1 MAPAEHDALRAPAEP
16 AAQREPAAQPA
27 PPAQPAQRARRVDV
41 FVALGTAV
49 VALGLLLGLPPLDA
63 LEPDGPALAMRVP
76 APFTLAWSVL
86 ALGLLAQSAALL
98 AARRAPRTVL
108 IVVAALPVVVAALA
122 PESSDLFGLTALPV
136 VVAVV
141 LAALRVPLAR
151 LWPTLLVAGALV
163 AAGSAVLAAVAGDT
177 TAAVSGSLGQGVLQA
192 IGAVG
197 LPLLVT
203 LLVQSRREV
212 RVARTAEAS
221 AVNREQDA
229 LVDAAVSRERAAMAR
244 ELHDIAAHHLSGI
257 ALMAAVIDRQIDA
270 DPERAHEGARQVR
283 EQSTAVLEDLRR
295 LVGLLRDDAPAERAV
310 ETVAGIVDLAER
322 ARFRSD
328 VRLDVLP
335 GGPPAGRRR
344 RPARPARRL
353 PHRPGGAGQRRPA
366 RPVRPVHRHHRR
378 PRRNPGGDPG
388 GERTGH
394 RAGSGD
400 LSLGRQRPAGGCAS
414 GRTWS
419 GRASRPARPRPA
431 DGWWSWRSAGRHLPH
446 PRRPPTAPGWSRDPR
461 AGRGRPAP
469 CPRRGVRAPGCG
481 AGHRGGRRGRRRRR
495 GARAGA

>member
-16 AAQREPAAQPA
+16 AAQR
-27 PPAQPAQRARRVDV
+27 ARRVDV
-41 FVALGTAV
+41 LVALATAV

-108 IVVAALPVVVAALA
+108 IVIAALPVVVAALA

-151 LWPTLLVAGALV
+151 LWSTLVVAAALV
-163 AAGSAVLAAVAGDT
+163 AAGNVVLAVTGDT

-335 GGPPAGRRR
+335 GDRPLADGVGPLAQLAAYRTVQEALANAALHAPSAPCTVTIDDRDATRVVIRVENAPATVSAAGTSPSGGNGLRGMRER
-344 RPARPARRL
+344 ADLVGARLQTGPTAT
-353 PHRPGGAGQRRPA
+353 GGWLVELA
-366 RPVRPVHRHHRR
+366 
-378 PRRNPGGDPG
+378 
-388 GERTGH
+388 
-394 RAGSGD
+394 
-400 LSLGRQRPAGGCAS
+400 LGREAPAA
-414 GRTWS
+414 
-419 GRASRPARPRPA
+419 PAQAA
-431 DGWWSWRSAGRHLPH
+431 DG
-446 PRRPPTAPGWSRDPR
+446 T
-461 AGRGRPAP
+461 
-469 CPRRGVRAPGCG
+469 GVG
-481 AGHRGGRRGRRRRR
+481 A
-495 GARAGA
+495 

>member
-16 AAQREPAAQPA
+16 AAQR
-27 PPAQPAQRARRVDV
+27 ARRVDV
-41 FVALGTAV
+41 VVALGTAV

-63 LEPDGPALAMRVP
+63 LEPDGAALALRAP

-86 ALGLLAQSAALL
+86 AIGLLAQSAALL

-122 PESSDLFGLTALPV
+122 PESFDVFGLTALPV

-163 AAGSAVLAAVAGDT
+163 AAGSAVLSAIAGGAFRGDFST
-177 TAAVSGSLGQGVLQA
+177 GLAGSLGQGVLQA

-257 ALMAAVIDRQIDA
+257 ALMAAVIDRQIDV

-335 GGPPAGRRR
+335 GDRPLADGVGPLAQLAAYRTVQEALANAALHAPSAPCTVTIDDRDATRVVIRVENAPATV
-344 RPARPARRL
+344 PAAGTSPSGGNGLRGMRERADLVGARL
-353 PHRPGGAGQRRPA
+353 QTGPTATGGWLVELA
-366 RPVRPVHRHHRR
+366 
-378 PRRNPGGDPG
+378 
-388 GERTGH
+388 
-394 RAGSGD
+394 
-400 LSLGRQRPAGGCAS
+400 LGREAPAA
-414 GRTWS
+414 
-419 GRASRPARPRPA
+419 PAQAA
-431 DGWWSWRSAGRHLPH
+431 DG
-446 PRRPPTAPGWSRDPR
+446 T
-461 AGRGRPAP
+461 
-469 CPRRGVRAPGCG
+469 GVVA
-481 AGHRGGRRGRRRRR
+481 
-495 GARAGA
+495 

>member
-27 PPAQPAQRARRVDV
+27 RSAQPEQRARRVDV
-41 FVALGTAV
+41 VVALGTAV

-76 APFTLAWSVL
+76 APFTLAWTVL

-108 IVVAALPVVVAALA
+108 IAVAALPVVVAALA
-122 PESSDLFGLTALPV
+122 SESSDLFGLTALPV

-335 GGPPAGRRR
+335 GDRPLADGVGPLAQLAAYRTVQEALANAALHAPSAPCAVTIDDRDATRVVIRVENAPAAV
-344 RPARPARRL
+344 PAAGTSPSGGNGLRGMRERADLVGARL
-353 PHRPGGAGQRRPA
+353 QTGPTTTGGWLVELA
-366 RPVRPVHRHHRR
+366 
-378 PRRNPGGDPG
+378 
-388 GERTGH
+388 
-394 RAGSGD
+394 
-400 LSLGRQRPAGGCAS
+400 LGREAPAA
-414 GRTWS
+414 
-419 GRASRPARPRPA
+419 PAQAA
-431 DGWWSWRSAGRHLPH
+431 DG
-446 PRRPPTAPGWSRDPR
+446 PGVV
-461 AGRGRPAP
+461 A
-469 CPRRGVRAPGCG
+469 
-481 AGHRGGRRGRRRRR
+481 
-495 GARAGA
+495 

>member
-1 MAPAEHDALRAPAEP
+1 MAPAEHDPLRAPAEP

-108 IVVAALPVVVAALA
+108 IVIAALPVVVAALA

-151 LWPTLLVAGALV
+151 LWPTLVVAAALV
-163 AAGSAVLAAVAGDT
+163 AAGSAVLAAVAGDA
-177 TAAVSGSLGQGVLQA
+177 TAAVSGSIGQGVLQA

-335 GGPPAGRRR
+335 GDRPLADGVGPLAQLAAYRTVQEALANAALHAPSAPCTVTIDDRDATRVVIRVENAPATV
-344 RPARPARRL
+344 PAAGTSPSGGNGLRGMRERADLVGARL
-353 PHRPGGAGQRRPA
+353 QTGPTATGGWLVELA
-366 RPVRPVHRHHRR
+366 
-378 PRRNPGGDPG
+378 
-388 GERTGH
+388 
-394 RAGSGD
+394 
-400 LSLGRQRPAGGCAS
+400 LGREAPAAP
-414 GRTWS
+414 TQ
-419 GRASRPARPRPA
+419 AA
-431 DGWWSWRSAGRHLPH
+431 DG
-446 PRRPPTAPGWSRDPR
+446 T
-461 AGRGRPAP
+461 
-469 CPRRGVRAPGCG
+469 GVVA
-481 AGHRGGRRGRRRRR
+481 
-495 GARAGA
+495 

>member
-16 AAQREPAAQPA
+16 AAQR
-27 PPAQPAQRARRVDV
+27 ARRVDV
-41 FVALGTAV
+41 VVALGTAV

-63 LEPDGPALAMRVP
+63 LEPDGAALALRAP

-86 ALGLLAQSAALL
+86 AIGLLVQSAALL

-122 PESSDLFGLTALPV
+122 PESFDVFGLTALPV

-163 AAGSAVLAAVAGDT
+163 AAGSAVLSAVAGGAFRGDLST
-177 TAAVSGSLGQGVLQA
+177 GLAGSLGQGVLQA

-244 ELHDIAAHHLSGI
+244 ELHDIAAC
-257 ALMAAVIDRQIDA
+257 DR
-270 DPERAHEGARQVR
+270 
-283 EQSTAVLEDLRR
+283 
-295 LVGLLRDDAPAERAV
+295 
-310 ETVAGIVDLAER
+310 
-322 ARFRSD
+322 
-328 VRLDVLP
+328 
-335 GGPPAGRRR
+335 
-344 RPARPARRL
+344 
-353 PHRPGGAGQRRPA
+353 
-366 RPVRPVHRHHRR
+366 
-378 PRRNPGGDPG
+378 
-388 GERTGH
+388 
-394 RAGSGD
+394 
-400 LSLGRQRPAGGCAS
+400 
-414 GRTWS
+414 
-419 GRASRPARPRPA
+419 
-431 DGWWSWRSAGRHLPH
+431 
-446 PRRPPTAPGWSRDPR
+446 
-461 AGRGRPAP
+461 
-469 CPRRGVRAPGCG
+469 
-481 AGHRGGRRGRRRRR
+481 
-495 GARAGA
+495 

>member
-16 AAQREPAAQPA
+16 TAQSAQSARPAAPAEQPA
-27 PPAQPAQRARRVDV
+27 AQRARRVDV

-63 LEPDGPALAMRVP
+63 AEPDGAALALRAP
-76 APFTLAWSVL
+76 APFTAAWSVL

-98 AARRAPRTVL
+98 AARRAPRGVL
-108 IVVAALPVVVAALA
+108 VVVAALPVLVAALA
-122 PESSDLFGLTALPV
+122 PQASDLFGLTALPV

-151 LWPTLLVAGALV
+151 LWPTLLVTGALV
-163 AAGSAVLAAVAGDT
+163 ATGSAVLFAVAAPSGPDVT
-177 TAAVSGSLGQGVLQA
+177 EGLTGSLGQGVLQA

-221 AVNREQDA
+221 AVGREQDA

-283 EQSTAVLEDLRR
+283 EQSTAVLDDLRR
-295 LVGLLRDDAPAERAV
+295 LVCLLRDDTPAERAV
-310 ETVAGIVDLAER
+310 ETVAGIVDLTER

-335 GGPPAGRRR
+335 GDHPLADGVGPLAQLAAYRTVQEALANAALHAPSAPCTVTIDDRDAPRLVIRVENAPAAVPAAETSPSGGNGLRGMRERADLVGARLQTGPTATGGWLVELALGREA
-344 RPARPARRL
+344 PAAPAQD
-353 PHRPGGAGQRRPA
+353 A
-366 RPVRPVHRHHRR
+366 
-378 PRRNPGGDPG
+378 D
-388 GERTGH
+388 
-394 RAGSGD
+394 GSGVV
-400 LSLGRQRPAGGCAS
+400 A
-414 GRTWS
+414 
-419 GRASRPARPRPA
+419 
-431 DGWWSWRSAGRHLPH
+431 
-446 PRRPPTAPGWSRDPR
+446 
-461 AGRGRPAP
+461 
-469 CPRRGVRAPGCG
+469 
-481 AGHRGGRRGRRRRR
+481 
-495 GARAGA
+495 

>member
-27 PPAQPAQRARRVDV
+27 RSAQHALRARRVDV

-49 VALGLLLGLPPLDA
+49 VALGLLLGLPPLDS

-108 IVVAALPVVVAALA
+108 IAVAALPVVVAALA
-122 PESSDLFGLTALPV
+122 PESADLFGLTALPV

-151 LWPTLLVAGALV
+151 LWSTLVVAAALV
-163 AAGSAVLAAVAGDT
+163 AAGNVVLAVTGDT

-270 DPERAHEGARQVR
+270 DPDRAHEGVRQVR

-335 GGPPAGRRR
+335 GDRPLADGVGPLAQLAAYRTVQEALANAALHAPSAPCTVTIDDRDATRVVIRVENAPATV
-344 RPARPARRL
+344 PAAGTSPSGGNGLRGMRERADLVGARL
-353 PHRPGGAGQRRPA
+353 QTGPTATGGWLVELA
-366 RPVRPVHRHHRR
+366 
-378 PRRNPGGDPG
+378 
-388 GERTGH
+388 
-394 RAGSGD
+394 
-400 LSLGRQRPAGGCAS
+400 LGREA
-414 GRTWS
+414 
-419 GRASRPARPRPA
+419 
-431 DGWWSWRSAGRHLPH
+431 
-446 PRRPPTAPGWSRDPR
+446 PTAPAQAADGT
-461 AGRGRPAP
+461 AVVA
-469 CPRRGVRAPGCG
+469 
-481 AGHRGGRRGRRRRR
+481 
-495 GARAGA
+495 

>member
-16 AAQREPAAQPA
+16 A
-27 PPAQPAQRARRVDV
+27 AQRARRVDV

-63 LEPDGPALAMRVP
+63 LEPDGAALALRAP

-86 ALGLLAQSAALL
+86 AIGLLAQSAALL

-122 PESSDLFGLTALPV
+122 PESFDVFGLTALPV

-163 AAGSAVLAAVAGDT
+163 AAGSAVLSTVAGGAFRGDFST
-177 TAAVSGSLGQGVLQA
+177 GLAGSLGQGVLQA

-335 GGPPAGRRR
+335 GD
-344 RPARPARRL
+344 RPL
-353 PHRPGGAGQRRPA
+353 
-366 RPVRPVHRHHRR
+366 
-378 PRRNPGGDPG
+378 
-388 GERTGH
+388 
-394 RAGSGD
+394 
-400 LSLGRQRPAGGCAS
+400 
-414 GRTWS
+414 
-419 GRASRPARPRPA
+419 A
-431 DGWWSWRSAGRHLPH
+431 DGVGPLAQLAAYRTVQEALANAALHAPSAPCTVTIDDRDATRVVIRVENAPATVPAAGTSPSGGNGLRGMRERADLVGA
-446 PRRPPTAPGWSRDPR
+446 RLQAGPTATGGWLVELALSRE
-461 AGRGRPAP
+461 APAAP
-469 CPRRGVRAPGCG
+469 AQAADGTGVVA
-481 AGHRGGRRGRRRRR
+481 
-495 GARAGA
+495 